1 MKTSLFDRFVFLR
14 VIVAAVLLASTAA
27 HLRAADPD
35 RSADAAMLSSADA
48 APLELIKKIDLAG
61 GAGRLDHFG
70 FDADHDRLFA
80 SNRSD
85 NSLDVVDLHAG
96 KLLKQ
101 IPDQKKIHGIAY
113 APNLNRIFVGNGDPG
128 VCNIFDGQSYE
139 LLKSLPIPKAD
150 NVQFDPRTNLVFVGH
165 DGLTVIDAGSMSVKA
180 EIAMPGILK
189 AIRIDPARPRLYA
202 NSTTNEVCVVDT
214 DGLQIAARYPITS
227 ASGNAAL
234 AVDAGNRRL
243 FVGCRKEPKLV
254 VLDAD
259 TGREIT
265 SLDIPAN
272 VDDLSFDA
280 KRQRIYASS
289 GEGVL
294 AVIQQTGADQYSL
307 AAKIPTAKQA
317 QTSLFDPTAGRL
329 YVGVPRQEAK
339 DGPEIWVY
347 QARP

>member
-1 MKTSLFDRFVFLR
+1 MWFAATTATSL
-14 VIVAAVLLASTAA
+14 
-27 HLRAADPD
+27 AADADPAAEPATL
-35 RSADAAMLSSADA
+35 SASDS
-48 APLELIKKIDLAG
+48 APLELISKIDLAG
-61 GAGRLDHFG
+61 GSGRLDHFG
-70 FDADHDRLFA
+70 FDADHNRLFA
-80 SNRSD
+80 SNRGD
-85 NSLDVVDLHAG
+85 NSLDVVDLKSG
-96 KLLKQ
+96 KLAKQ
-101 IPDQKKIHGIAY
+101 IPDQKKIRGIAY
-113 APNLNRIFVGNGDPG
+113 SPNLNRIFVGNGEPG
-128 VCNIFDGQSYE
+128 ACNIFDGQSYE
-139 LLKSLPIPKAD
+139 LLKSLPVPNAD

-165 DGLTVIDAGSMSVKA
+165 DGLTVIDAASMSIKA
-180 EIAMPGILK
+180 EIVMPGTLK

-202 NSTTNEVCVVDT
+202 NCTTNEVCVVDT
-214 DGLQIAARYPITS
+214 DQLNVAAQYRITS

-280 KRQRIYASS
+280 KRRRIYASS

-294 AVIQQTGADQYSL
+294 AVTQQTGVDQYSL

-317 QTSLFDPTAGRL
+317 QTSLFDPAAGRL